1 MTDHTFKS
9 VTFGGFDKQAVAN
22 YIQQISQAHAEQTA
36 RLEQERDNLQGENG
50 ALRQQLAA
58 LQAQTA
64 EQAARLKELQAA
76 LEQAEAQAAAL
87 KEKEEQVQ
95 ALSAQV
101 AELKPDAESYRQ
113 FRNRIG
119 DIECDARSRAAE
131 LEAATNAKLR
141 KVVADFREKYGVL
154 TASFDT
160 ASGFITSELR
170 KVEVNLTQ
178 LPRALDQIGAQL
190 NELEGTLKGKDD

>member
-1 MTDHTFKS
+1 MNDHTFKS
-9 VTFGGFDKQAVAN
+9 VTFGGFDKQDVAD
-22 YIQQISQAHAEQTA
+22 YIQQISQEHAAQTVQ
-36 RLEQERDNLQGENG
+36 LEQERDTLRGENG
-50 ALRQQLAA
+50 TLRQQLISLRA
-58 LQAQTA
+58 QAA
-64 EQAARLKELQAA
+64 EQADRLKELQSA
-76 LEQAEAQAAAL
+76 LEQAESRAAAL
-87 KEKEEQVQ
+87 EEQKAQIQ

-141 KVVADFREKYGVL
+141 MVVADFREKYGAL

-160 ASGFITSELR
+160 ASDFMTSELR

-178 LPRALDQIGAQL
+178 LPLSLDQIGAQL
-190 NELEGTLKGKDD
+190 NELEGTLTDKDA